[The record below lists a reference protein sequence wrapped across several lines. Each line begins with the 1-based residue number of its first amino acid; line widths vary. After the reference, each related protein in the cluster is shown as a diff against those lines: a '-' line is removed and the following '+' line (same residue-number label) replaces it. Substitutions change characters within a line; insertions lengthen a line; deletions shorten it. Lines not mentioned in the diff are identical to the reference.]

1 MLELLLERGNLIKGD
16 FMEKKRIIKTSG
28 LFILLCVVAFCVEFY
43 YANNTK
49 NIILSEKSE
58 IYTVTVTNGTNGNTT
73 TVEESNINKI
83 HNDLKNISLTKVDNE
98 DLSGWNYSVDI
109 ETNNDTDVHLVFV
122 SDKLLQYNNNTYE
135 INGTS
140 VLKNFTNC

>member
-1 MLELLLERGNLIKGD
+1 MERENLIKGD

-49 NIILSEKSE
+49 NIILPDKSE

-83 HNDLKNISLTKVDNE
+83 YNDLKNISLTKVDNE

>member
-1 MLELLLERGNLIKGD
+1 
-16 FMEKKRIIKTSG
+16 MEKKRIIKTSG

-73 TVEESNINKI
+73 TVKESNLNKI
-83 HNDLKNISLTKVDNE
+83 YNDLKNISLTKVDNE

>member
-1 MLELLLERGNLIKGD
+1 
-16 FMEKKRIIKTSG
+16 MEKKRIIKTSG

-49 NIILSEKSE
+49 NIILPEKSE

-73 TVEESNINKI
+73 TVKESNLNKI
-83 HNDLKNISLTKVDNE
+83 YNDLKNISLTKVDNE

>member
-1 MLELLLERGNLIKGD
+1 MERENLIKGD

-49 NIILSEKSE
+49 NIILPEKSE

-73 TVEESNINKI
+73 TVKESNLNKI
-83 HNDLKNISLTKVDNE
+83 YNDLKNISLTKVDNE

>member
-1 MLELLLERGNLIKGD
+1 
-16 FMEKKRIIKTSG
+16 MEKNRIIKTSG
-28 LFILLCVVAFCVEFY
+28 LFILLFVVAFCVEFY

-49 NIILSEKSE
+49 NIILPEKSE

-83 HNDLKNISLTKVDNE
+83 YNDLKNISLTKVDNE

-109 ETNNDTDVHLVFV
+109 ETNNDTDVQLVFV

>member
-1 MLELLLERGNLIKGD
+1 
-16 FMEKKRIIKTSG
+16 MEKKRIIKTSG

-49 NIILSEKSE
+49 NIILPEKSE

-73 TVEESNINKI
+73 TVKESNLNKI
-83 HNDLKNISLTKVDNE
+83 YNDLKNISLTKVDNE

-109 ETNNDTDVHLVFV
+109 ETNNDTDVQLVFV

>member
-1 MLELLLERGNLIKGD
+1 
-16 FMEKKRIIKTSG
+16 MEKNRIIKTSG

-49 NIILSEKSE
+49 NIILPEKSE

-73 TVEESNINKI
+73 TVKESNINKI
-83 HNDLKNISLTKVDNE
+83 YNDLKNISLTKVDNE
-98 DLSGWNYSVDI
+98 DLSGWNYAVDI

>member
-1 MLELLLERGNLIKGD
+1 
-16 FMEKKRIIKTSG
+16 MEKNRIIKTSG

-49 NIILSEKSE
+49 NIILPEKSE

-73 TVEESNINKI
+73 TVKESNLNKI
-83 HNDLKNISLTKVDNE
+83 YNDLKNISLTKVDNE
-98 DLSGWNYSVDI
+98 DLSGQNYSVDI

>member
-1 MLELLLERGNLIKGD
+1 
-16 FMEKKRIIKTSG
+16 MEKKRIIKTSG

-49 NIILSEKSE
+49 NIILPEKSE

-83 HNDLKNISLTKVDNE
+83 YNDLKNISLTKVDNE

-109 ETNNDTDVHLVFV
+109 ETNNDTDVQLVFV

>member
-1 MLELLLERGNLIKGD
+1 
-16 FMEKKRIIKTSG
+16 MEKKRIIKTSG

-49 NIILSEKSE
+49 NIILPEKSE

-73 TVEESNINKI
+73 TVKESNLNKI
-83 HNDLKNISLTKVDNE
+83 YNDLKNISLTKVDNE

-109 ETNNDTDVHLVFV
+109 ETNNDTDVHLAFV
-122 SDKLLQYNNNTYE
+122 SDKLLQYNNTYE

>member
-1 MLELLLERGNLIKGD
+1 MSERENLIKGD

-49 NIILSEKSE
+49 NIILPEKSE

-83 HNDLKNISLTKVDNE
+83 YNDLKNISLTKVDNE
-98 DLSGWNYSVDI
+98 DLSGWNYAVDI

>member
-1 MLELLLERGNLIKGD
+1 
-16 FMEKKRIIKTSG
+16 MEKKRIIKTSG

-49 NIILSEKSE
+49 NIILPEKSE
-58 IYTVTVTNGTNGNTT
+58 IYTVTVTNGNNGNTT
-73 TVEESNINKI
+73 TVKESNLNKI
-83 HNDLKNISLTKVDNE
+83 YNDLKNISLTKVDNE

>member
-1 MLELLLERGNLIKGD
+1 MERENLIKGD

-58 IYTVTVTNGTNGNTT
+58 IYTVTLTNGTNGNTT
-73 TVEESNINKI
+73 TVKESNLNKI
-83 HNDLKNISLTKVDNE
+83 YNDLKNISLTKVDNE

>member
-1 MLELLLERGNLIKGD
+1 
-16 FMEKKRIIKTSG
+16 MEKKRIIKTSG

-49 NIILSEKSE
+49 NIILPEKSE

-73 TVEESNINKI
+73 TVKESNLNKI
-83 HNDLKNISLTKVDNE
+83 YNDMKNISLTKVDNE
-98 DLSGWNYSVDI
+98 DLSGWNYAVDI
-109 ETNNDTDVHLVFV
+109 ETNNDTDVHLVFLF
-122 SDKLLQYNNNTYE
+122 DKLLQYNNNTYE

>member
-1 MLELLLERGNLIKGD
+1 
-16 FMEKKRIIKTSG
+16 MEKKRIIKTSG

-49 NIILSEKSE
+49 NIILPEKSE

-73 TVEESNINKI
+73 TVKESNLNKI
-83 HNDLKNISLTKVDNE
+83 YNDLKNISLTKVDNE
-98 DLSGWNYSVDI
+98 DLSGWNYAVDI
-109 ETNNDTDVHLVFV
+109 ETNNDTDVHLVFLF
-122 SDKLLQYNNNTYE
+122 DKLLQYNNTYE

>member
-1 MLELLLERGNLIKGD
+1 MERENLIKGD

-49 NIILSEKSE
+49 NIILPEKSE

-83 HNDLKNISLTKVDNE
+83 YNDLKNISLTKVDNE

-109 ETNNDTDVHLVFV
+109 ETNNDTDVHLAFV

>member
-1 MLELLLERGNLIKGD
+1 
-16 FMEKKRIIKTSG
+16 MEKKRIIKTSG

-49 NIILSEKSE
+49 NIILPEKSE

-83 HNDLKNISLTKVDNE
+83 YNDLKNISLTKVDNE
-98 DLSGWNYSVDI
+98 DLSGWNYSADI

>member
-1 MLELLLERGNLIKGD
+1 
-16 FMEKKRIIKTSG
+16 MEKNRIIKTSG

-49 NIILSEKSE
+49 NIILPEKSE

-73 TVEESNINKI
+73 TVKESNLNKI
-83 HNDLKNISLTKVDNE
+83 YNDLKNISLTKVDNE

>member
-1 MLELLLERGNLIKGD
+1 MERENLIKGD

-49 NIILSEKSE
+49 NIILPEKSE

-73 TVEESNINKI
+73 TVKESNLNKI
-83 HNDLKNISLTKVDNE
+83 YNDLKNISLTIVDNE

>member
-1 MLELLLERGNLIKGD
+1 
-16 FMEKKRIIKTSG
+16 MEKKRIIKTSG
-28 LFILLCVVAFCVEFY
+28 LFILPCVVAFCVEFY

-49 NIILSEKSE
+49 NIILPEKSE

-83 HNDLKNISLTKVDNE
+83 YNDLKNISLTKVDNE

>member
-1 MLELLLERGNLIKGD
+1 
-16 FMEKKRIIKTSG
+16 MEKKRIIKISG

-49 NIILSEKSE
+49 NIILPEKSE

-73 TVEESNINKI
+73 TVKESNLNKI
-83 HNDLKNISLTKVDNE
+83 YNDLKNISLTKVDNE

>member
-1 MLELLLERGNLIKGD
+1 MERENLIKGD

-49 NIILSEKSE
+49 NIILPEKSE

-83 HNDLKNISLTKVDNE
+83 YNDLKNISLTKVDNE

-109 ETNNDTDVHLVFV
+109 ETNNDTDVHLVFLF
-122 SDKLLQYNNNTYE
+122 DKLLQYNNNTYE

>member
-1 MLELLLERGNLIKGD
+1 
-16 FMEKKRIIKTSG
+16 MEKKRIIKTSG

-49 NIILSEKSE
+49 NIILPEKSE

-73 TVEESNINKI
+73 TVKESNLNKI
-83 HNDLKNISLTKVDNE
+83 YNDLKNISLTKVDNE

-109 ETNNDTDVHLVFV
+109 ETNNDTDVHLAFV

>member
-1 MLELLLERGNLIKGD
+1 
-16 FMEKKRIIKTSG
+16 MEKKRIIKTSG

-49 NIILSEKSE
+49 NIILPEKSE

-83 HNDLKNISLTKVDNE
+83 YNDLKNISLTKVDNE

-122 SDKLLQYNNNTYE
+122 SDKLLQYNNNTYK

-140 VLKNFTNC
+140 VLENFTNC

>member
-1 MLELLLERGNLIKGD
+1 
-16 FMEKKRIIKTSG
+16 MEKKRIIKTSG

-49 NIILSEKSE
+49 NIILPEKSE

-73 TVEESNINKI
+73 TVKESNLNKI
-83 HNDLKNISLTKVDNE
+83 YNDLKNISLTIVDNE

>member
-1 MLELLLERGNLIKGD
+1 
-16 FMEKKRIIKTSG
+16 MEKKRIIKTSG

-49 NIILSEKSE
+49 NIILPEKSE

-83 HNDLKNISLTKVDNE
+83 YNDLKNISLTKVDNE

-109 ETNNDTDVHLVFV
+109 ETNNDTDVHLAFV

>member
-1 MLELLLERGNLIKGD
+1 
-16 FMEKKRIIKTSG
+16 MEKKRIIKTSG
-28 LFILLCVVAFCVEFY
+28 LFILLCVVAFCAEFY

-49 NIILSEKSE
+49 NIILPEKSE

-73 TVEESNINKI
+73 TVKESNLNKI
-83 HNDLKNISLTKVDNE
+83 YNDLKNISLTIVDNE
-98 DLSGWNYSVDI
+98 DLSGWNYAVDI
-109 ETNNDTDVHLVFV
+109 ETNHDTDVHLVFV

>member
-1 MLELLLERGNLIKGD
+1 
-16 FMEKKRIIKTSG
+16 MEKNRIIKTSG

-49 NIILSEKSE
+49 NIILPEKSE

-73 TVEESNINKI
+73 TVKESNLNKI
-83 HNDLKNISLTKVDNE
+83 YNDLKNISLTKVDNE

-109 ETNNDTDVHLVFV
+109 ETNNDTDVQLVFV

>member
-1 MLELLLERGNLIKGD
+1 MERENLIKGD

-49 NIILSEKSE
+49 NIILPEKSE

-83 HNDLKNISLTKVDNE
+83 YNDLKNISLTKVDNE
-98 DLSGWNYSVDI
+98 DLSGWNYAVDI
-109 ETNNDTDVHLVFV
+109 ETNNDTDVHLVFLF
-122 SDKLLQYNNNTYE
+122 DKLLQYNNNTYE

>member
-1 MLELLLERGNLIKGD
+1 MSERENLIKVD

-49 NIILSEKSE
+49 NIILPEKSE

-83 HNDLKNISLTKVDNE
+83 YNDLKNISLTKVDNE

-109 ETNNDTDVHLVFV
+109 ETNNDTDVHLVFLF
-122 SDKLLQYNNNTYE
+122 DKLLQYNNNTYE

>member
-1 MLELLLERGNLIKGD
+1 
-16 FMEKKRIIKTSG
+16 MEKKRIIKTSG

-49 NIILSEKSE
+49 NIILPEKSE

-83 HNDLKNISLTKVDNE
+83 YNDLKNISLTKVDNE

-109 ETNNDTDVHLVFV
+109 ETNNDTDVHLVFLF
-122 SDKLLQYNNNTYE
+122 DKLLQYNNNTYE

>member
-1 MLELLLERGNLIKGD
+1 
-16 FMEKKRIIKTSG
+16 MEKNRIIKTSG

-49 NIILSEKSE
+49 NIILPEKSE

-83 HNDLKNISLTKVDNE
+83 YNDLKNISLTKVDNE

-109 ETNNDTDVHLVFV
+109 ETNNDTDVHLAFV

>member
-1 MLELLLERGNLIKGD
+1 M
-16 FMEKKRIIKTSG
+16 
-28 LFILLCVVAFCVEFY
+28 
-43 YANNTK
+43 
-49 NIILSEKSE
+49 
-58 IYTVTVTNGTNGNTT
+58 
-73 TVEESNINKI
+73 
-83 HNDLKNISLTKVDNE
+83 KNISLTKVDNE

-109 ETNNDTDVHLVFV
+109 ETNNDTDVYLVFV

>member
-1 MLELLLERGNLIKGD
+1 
-16 FMEKKRIIKTSG
+16 MEKKRIIKTSG

-49 NIILSEKSE
+49 NIILPEKSE

-73 TVEESNINKI
+73 TVKESNLNKI
-83 HNDLKNISLTKVDNE
+83 YNDLKNISLTKVDNE
-98 DLSGWNYSVDI
+98 DLSGWNYAVDI
-109 ETNNDTDVHLVFV
+109 ETNNDTDVHLAFV

>member
-1 MLELLLERGNLIKGD
+1 
-16 FMEKKRIIKTSG
+16 MEKKRIIKTSS
-28 LFILLCVVAFCVEFY
+28 LFILLCVVAFCAEFY

-49 NIILSEKSE
+49 NIILPEKSE

-83 HNDLKNISLTKVDNE
+83 YNDLKNISLTKVDNE
-98 DLSGWNYSVDI
+98 DLSGWNYAVDI
-109 ETNNDTDVHLVFV
+109 ETNNDTDVHLVLV

-140 VLKNFTNC
+140 VLENFTNC

>member
-1 MLELLLERGNLIKGD
+1 
-16 FMEKKRIIKTSG
+16 MEKKRIIKTSG

-49 NIILSEKSE
+49 NIILPEKSE
-58 IYTVTVTNGTNGNTT
+58 IYTVTVTIGTNGNTT
-73 TVEESNINKI
+73 TVKESNLNKI
-83 HNDLKNISLTKVDNE
+83 YNDLKNISLTKVDNE
-98 DLSGWNYSVDI
+98 DLSGWNYAVDI
-109 ETNNDTDVHLVFV
+109 ETNNDTDVHLVFLF
-122 SDKLLQYNNNTYE
+122 DKLLQYNNTYE